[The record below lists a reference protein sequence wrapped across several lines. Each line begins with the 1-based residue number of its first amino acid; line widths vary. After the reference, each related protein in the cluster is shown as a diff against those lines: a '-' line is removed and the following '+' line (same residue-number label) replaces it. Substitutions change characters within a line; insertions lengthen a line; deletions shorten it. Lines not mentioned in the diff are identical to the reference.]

1 MGNFEERFL
10 SDKKK
15 MGAYQTLLLLVLLS
29 WTPQQSICKPHHH
42 GGPHTTEHH
51 TTEHHGTAE
60 NHGTEHHGTDHHG
73 TEHHGTAEHHG
84 GPHGETTTSMPVVP
98 VVLCPEF
105 TPQCEMFFS

>member
-10 SDKKK
+10 SDKK

-42 GGPHTTEHH
+42 GGPHTTEHPA
-51 TTEHHGTAE
+51 TE
-60 NHGTEHHGTDHHG
+60 HHG

-84 GPHGETTTSMPVVP
+84 GPHEETTTSMPDCCP
-98 VVLCPEF
+98 VGEKCPEF
-105 TPQCEMFFS
+105 TSQCEMFFS

>member
-10 SDKKK
+10 SDNK
-15 MGAYQTLLLLVLLS
+15 MGAYQTLLLLVLLT

-51 TTEHHGTAE
+51 
-60 NHGTEHHGTDHHG
+60 G

-84 GPHGETTTSMPVVP
+84 GPHTTEDPSAEHHGGPHGETATSMPDC
-98 VVLCPEF
+98 CPELRGVLS
-105 TPQCEMFFS
+105 CC